1 MFYERR
7 LHATHELPPHCCPVC
22 CCCPCHASFAPP
34 TAATPICRL
43 CCSWSIPFQHA
54 PQHSAPAAVACRCC
68 LPQQLVACD
77 FLRIL
82 TLHCQC
88 NWQALATAA
97 ATGDGNGDGDGD
109 DGDDSATR
117 RCHRLQQLLK
127 CSYNFYADS
136 QRAICSLSLPCSVSL
151 PLSLSLFRIISQFSQ
166 FYCYYHEES
175 DYYYY
180 YYYYYAGFKNTHFGM
195 CMHMHGI

>member
-54 PQHSAPAAVACRCC
+54 PQHSAPAAVAC
-68 LPQQLVACD
+68 LP
-77 FLRIL
+77 
-82 TLHCQC
+82 
-88 NWQALATAA
+88 ATAA
-97 ATGDGNGDGDGD
+97 GCMRFFAYFN
-109 DGDDSATR
+109 A
-117 RCHRLQQLLK
+117 
-127 CSYNFYADS
+127 
-136 QRAICSLSLPCSVSL
+136 SLSMQLTGTCHSGCHWRWRWRWRRLCNNYLNAAIIFMQTRSGQFARSLSHALSPFL
-151 PLSLSLFRIISQFSQ
+151 PLSLSRSFRIISQFSQ

-180 YYYYYAGFKNTHFGM
+180 YYYYAGFKNTHFGM

>member
-22 CCCPCHASFAPP
+22 CCCPCHASFAPL

-54 PQHSAPAAVACRCC
+54 PQHSAPAAVAC
-68 LPQQLVACD
+68 LPL
-77 FLRIL
+77 LP
-82 TLHCQC
+82 
-88 NWQALATAA
+88 ATAA
-97 ATGDGNGDGDGD
+97 GCMRFFAYFNASLSMQLTGTCHSGCHWRWRWRCDGD

-117 RCHRLQQLLK
+117 RCHQLQQLLK

-151 PLSLSLFRIISQFSQ
+151 PLSPLLSLSLFSNNFTIFTILLLLSR
-166 FYCYYHEES
+166 
-175 DYYYY
+175 
-180 YYYYYAGFKNTHFGM
+180 GVRLLLLLLLLLRGL
-195 CMHMHGI
+195 

>member
-1 MFYERR
+1 MPRMSCRRTAAQSAVAAPATPLLPRR
-7 LHATHELPPHCCPVC
+7 LLLLQFV
-22 CCCPCHASFAPP
+22 AS
-34 TAATPICRL
+34 
-43 CCSWSIPFQHA
+43 
-54 PQHSAPAAVACRCC
+54 AAVDQFPFNMPHNILLPLLLPACRCC

-97 ATGDGNGDGDGD
+97 ATGDG

-136 QRAICSLSLPCSVSL
+136 QRAICSLSPMLCLLSSS
-151 PLSLSLFRIISQFSQ
+151 SLSLAPF
-166 FYCYYHEES
+166 E
-175 DYYYY
+175 
-180 YYYYYAGFKNTHFGM
+180 
-195 CMHMHGI
+195 

>member
-54 PQHSAPAAVACRCC
+54 PQHSLLPLLLPAVAAWM
-68 LPQQLVACD
+68 PQQLVACD

-97 ATGDGNGDGDGD
+97 ATGDGDGDGDGD

-127 CSYNFYADS
+127 CSYNFYVDS
-136 QRAICSLSLPCSVSL
+136 QRAICSLSLPL
-151 PLSLSLFRIISQFSQ
+151 PLSLSLLSNNFTIFTILLLLSR
-166 FYCYYHEES
+166 
-175 DYYYY
+175 
-180 YYYYYAGFKNTHFGM
+180 GVRLLLLLLLLLRRL
-195 CMHMHGI
+195 

>member
-1 MFYERR
+1 MPRMSCRRTAAQSAVAAPATPLLPRR
-7 LHATHELPPHCCPVC
+7 LLLLQFVASAAVDQFPFNMPHNTLLP
-22 CCCPCHASFAPP
+22 
-34 TAATPICRL
+34 L
-43 CCSWSIPFQHA
+43 LL
-54 PQHSAPAAVACRCC
+54 PAAVAAAC

-88 NWQALATAA
+88 NWH
-97 ATGDGNGDGDGD
+97 GDGDGD

-117 RCHRLQQLLK
+117 RYHRLQQLLK

-136 QRAICSLSLPCSVSL
+136 QRAICSLSLPCSVSFPL
-151 PLSLSLFRIISQFSQ
+151 PPLISLSRSFRIISQFSQ

-195 CMHMHGI
+195 YMHMHGI

>member
-1 MFYERR
+1 MLRMSSRR
-7 LHATHELPPHCCPVC
+7 TAAQSAVAAVPPATP
-22 CCCPCHASFAPP
+22 FAPAP

-54 PQHSAPAAVACRCC
+54 PHSVPAAVAC

-88 NWQALATAA
+88 NWQALAAAA
-97 ATGDGNGDGDGD
+97 ATGDGDG

-136 QRAICSLSLPCSVSL
+136 QRNAAGNLLAVSLCL
-151 PLSLSLFRIISQFSQ
+151 PLSLALL
-166 FYCYYHEES
+166 E
-175 DYYYY
+175 
-180 YYYYYAGFKNTHFGM
+180 
-195 CMHMHGI
+195 